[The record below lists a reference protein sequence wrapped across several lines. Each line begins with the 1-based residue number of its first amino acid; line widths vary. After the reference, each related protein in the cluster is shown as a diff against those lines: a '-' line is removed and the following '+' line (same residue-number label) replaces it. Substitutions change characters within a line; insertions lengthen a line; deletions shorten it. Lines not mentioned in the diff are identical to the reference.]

1 MRTIISRLAA
11 VLAVVL
17 VSHTAHADDAPSRII
32 HLNAG
37 VIDTGQ
43 PATQARRQS
52 VASFSGK
59 RLHLIQLAGPIQPQ
73 WHADL
78 IAAGL
83 QIVDYIP
90 DNTYLVYGDA
100 AALGGMQ
107 KKLAGKSHVTWEGAY
122 RAVDKIHPEAVLT
135 PSTKARTSRPEPTLF
150 AIQLVHDDVANA
162 ETLALIDALKL
173 APIVRQQPS
182 AHYVNLV
189 VNLPTDAIDGLAE
202 QADIISI
209 WPYRTPK
216 KMDER
221 QGIIVAGNLTGNG
234 PSGAGYLA
242 WLASKGFT
250 QAQFNS
256 SDLVVDVTDSGL
268 DNGTTNINHFA
279 LYRGGTTSDISRVR
293 YTRLEGT
300 ANSGSSIQ
308 GCDGHGN
315 LNAHIIGGHVTLT
328 NFPHTDS
335 AGYRYGLGIA
345 PFVKVGSSTI
355 FDPNEF
361 TFPDYDNLASR
372 AYRDGARISGNS
384 WGASTSGGYDVD
396 AQNYDRLVRDAQPA
410 GSAVATAG
418 NQPLT
423 FVFAA
428 GNDGGSGAGTVGSPG
443 TAKNVITVGAAE
455 NVHSHAT
462 TNGGNNAAGNDGC
475 ETPDSEANSANDV
488 ATFSSRGP
496 CSDQRKKPDIQAPGT
511 HITGGVGQNV
521 RTMAGNGTALA
532 CFDATGVCAL
542 PGGGVVGN
550 TNNFFPL
557 GQRWYS
563 TSSGTSHSTP
573 AVAGG
578 AALVYQWFINTSGN
592 APTPAMIK
600 SFLMNSARY
609 MTGTGA
615 NDTLYSNNQG
625 MGMMNLGTAFDGTP
639 RLLRDQVTN
648 DLFTASGQSRTWTG
662 SIVSN
667 SKPFRVTVAWTDA
680 PGSTSGNAYNNN
692 LNLTV
697 TVNGQTYLGNVFS
710 GANSITG
717 GSADPRN
724 NVESV
729 FLPAG
734 TTGSVA
740 ITVTAANINSDGVPN
755 FGGALDQDF
764 ALVAYNFAE
773 VQAPVIAAAGAQL
786 ISESCGAGNNAIDP
800 FESVTVA
807 LALQNLGTA
816 NTTNVVATLLST
828 GGVTTPSG
836 AQSYGALLAAGA
848 PVTNN
853 FTFTAS
859 GVCGGSVTA
868 TLSLVD
874 GATAL
879 GTVTYTFTLG
889 GSVETT
895 VTRTNSASIAI
906 NDNAAASPYP
916 SSISVTG
923 LVGTVAKVVVTLQ
936 GFTHTYPED
945 IDLILV
951 GPGGQKI
958 ALMGAV
964 GSSNSV
970 SGLTLT
976 FDDNAASQLGIPL
989 TSGTWQPS
997 GSVASMPGAAPA
1009 APYGSALADFIGS
1022 TPNGTWSIY
1031 VADAAAGD
1039 TGSISGGW
1047 KIAVTAGQPLCCATN
1062 VPPVIAPIA
1071 DQTVVVGAN
1080 LLFDVIATDPA
1091 DSDPITLTASNLPP
1105 SATFGSTNGIGA
1117 FQWINAAPAGVYTT
1131 RFFATD
1137 TDGTTIEEVIIT
1149 CRTNEAPILAPIG
1162 NRFVSLSNTLTFAI
1176 SATDPVGNDAIT
1188 LSVSNLPAGATFGAT
1203 NGTGTF
1209 NWPDAAPTGT
1219 YSVGFYAAD
1228 IVGTN
1233 AEIIQITVAELPPFV
1248 TYAETFDITPNWG
1261 GGLVGSYNAKTYVN
1275 NATNPI
1281 GDGFS
1286 ANSAVRDTTFGVTS
1300 NAWRLG
1306 NDSTANVYVRY
1317 ALTNIV
1323 TRFAMQLA
1331 RWDNSPTPRFEI
1343 RYSLDSGAS
1352 YTTLFSTNGAWF
1364 TGDKVYQTY
1373 DSGTLNLIPAVGQQI
1388 YIELFRSTGERMLMD
1403 NFEVDYIPS
1412 GGAPAQTPPILAAI
1426 GAKSVTVSNTLSFAV
1441 TATPTDGD
1449 TVTLTAS
1456 NLPAGAVFGS
1466 TNEIGTFTWVSAA
1479 PVGVYT
1485 SSFHATDNDG
1495 TDSETVLITVNASG
1509 GGGPSGA
1516 FTNILF
1522 QGFEA
1527 GDGWTIA
1534 AGSANISTNN
1544 GPSETPANQRIRT
1557 GTNSWQVSNGNRTL
1571 VLAQA
1576 SIEGYTQRVVQ
1587 VRNSSTSVTSGNG
1600 AEAADQVRVFVA
1612 LDGAAFSAIAD
1623 VIVSGNSN
1631 ARWGYWATNQ
1641 IQTTAGTLVSNSAPQ
1656 AGTSTNN
1663 YANLFVLI
1671 PDSATSIA
1679 LRVQA
1684 VNSDANEIWN
1694 IDDITVAG
1702 YAMGGAP
1709 VVTPGLVITTANQT
1723 VSFAVTNIAVGGTST
1738 NLSGVISWT
1747 NSLSGGAGSVA
1758 SAPTWLINGVALNVG
1773 TNVITVSGSNNL
1785 SVVTSAVVTI
1795 VRESGDTDMDGI
1807 LDQWELDIFGS
1818 LTNANAISDSDG
1830 DNFIDLHEFLAG
1842 TEPTNSASF
1851 LFVDDSAVTVGGG
1864 IVIQWPG
1871 VTGKA
1876 YDLSRTTNL
1885 IESIYQVVATNI
1897 PGVSPMNTY
1906 TDSTPSVEHS
1916 IYRIELAP
1924 AP

>member
-1 MRTIISRLAA
+1 MRTILSRLAA

-17 VSHTAHADDAPSRII
+17 ATHTTQADEAPSRII

-43 PATQARRQS
+43 PTTQARRQA
-52 VASFSGK
+52 VTSFSGK

-122 RAVDKIHPEAVLT
+122 RAVDKIHPEAVPA
-135 PSTKARTSRPEPTLF
+135 PSKKARASRPEPTLF
-150 AIQLVHDDVANA
+150 AIQLVRDDAGNGD
-162 ETLALIDALKL
+162 TLALIDALKL
-173 APIVRQQPS
+173 APVVRQQTS
-182 AHYVNLV
+182 DRYVNLV
-189 VNLPTDAIDGLAE
+189 VNLPPDAIAGLAE

-250 QAQFNS
+250 QSQFDS
-256 SDLVVDVTDSGL
+256 SGLVVDVTDSGL

-300 ANSGSSIQ
+300 ANAGSSIQ

-355 FDPNEF
+355 FDPNNF
-361 TFPDYDNLASR
+361 TNPDYDDLASR

-384 WGASTSGGYDVD
+384 WGASTSGGYDTD

-410 GSAVATAG
+410 DSAVPTAG
-418 NQPLT
+418 NQQFT

-428 GNDGGSGAGTVGSPG
+428 GNDGSSAGTVGSPG

-462 TNGGNNAAGNDGC
+462 TNGGNNVSGNDGC
-475 ETPDSEANSANDV
+475 TTPDSEANSANDV

-496 CSDQRKKPDIQAPGT
+496 CTDQRKKPDIQAPGT

-521 RTMAGNGTALA
+521 RTMAGIGTALA

-578 AALVYQWFINTSGN
+578 AALVYQYFLNSALN
-592 APTPAMIK
+592 APSPAMIK

-615 NDTLYSNNQG
+615 NDSLYSNNQG
-625 MGMMNLGTAFDGTP
+625 MGMMNLGAAFDGTP

-648 DLFTASGQSRTWTG
+648 DLFTATGQSRTWTG
-662 SIVSN
+662 TIVSN
-667 SKPFRVTVAWTDA
+667 SKPFRVTLAWTDA

-734 TTGSVA
+734 TVGSVV

-764 ALVAYNFAE
+764 ALVAYNFSE
-773 VQAPVIAAAGAQL
+773 VQAPAIISTGSEL
-786 ISESCGAGNNAIDP
+786 LSESCGAGNGAIDP
-800 FESVTVA
+800 FEAVTVA
-807 LALQNLGTA
+807 FALQNVGSA
-816 NTTNVVATLLST
+816 NTTNVIGTLLAT
-828 GGVTTPSG
+828 GGITAPG
-836 AQSYGALLAAGA
+836 APQSYGALLVAGA
-848 PVTNN
+848 PVTNA

-868 TLSLVD
+868 TVSLAD
-874 GATAL
+874 GATDL
-879 GTVTYTFTLG
+879 GTVSHVFTLG
-889 GSVETT
+889 DTTDTT
-895 VTRTNSASIAI
+895 VTNSNTAAITI
-906 NDNAAASPYP
+906 NDNAAATPYP
-916 SSISVTG
+916 SSITVTG
-923 LVGTVAKVVVTLQ
+923 LAGTVAKVVVTLQ
-936 GFTHTYPED
+936 GFSHTYPED

-951 GPGGQKI
+951 GPGGQKV

-964 GSSNSV
+964 GADTAV

-976 FDDNAASQLGIPL
+976 FDDDAASQLGAPL
-989 TSGTWQPS
+989 TSGTWLPS

-1009 APYGSALADFIGS
+1009 AQYGSALTDFIGS

-1031 VADAAAGD
+1031 AADAASGD

-1047 KIAVTAGQPLCCATN
+1047 KIAVTAGEPLCCASN
-1062 VPPVIAPIA
+1062 VPPVIAPIV
-1071 DQTVVVGAN
+1071 DQTVIVGET
-1080 LLFDVIATDPA
+1080 LLFAVTATDPV

-1105 SATFGSTNGIGA
+1105 GALFGSTNGIGSFLWTSA
-1117 FQWINAAPAGVYTT
+1117 SPAGVYTSQ
-1131 RFFATD
+1131 FYATD
-1137 TDGTTIEEVIIT
+1137 VDGTVVEEVVIT
-1149 CRTNEAPILAPIG
+1149 CRTNEPPVLAAIG
-1162 NRFVSLSNTLTFAI
+1162 NQFVALSNTLTFAVN
-1176 SATDPVGNDAIT
+1176 ATDPVGNNAIT
-1188 LSVSNLPAGATFGAT
+1188 LTVSNLPAGASFGAT

-1209 NWPDAAPTGT
+1209 SWPDAAPTGT
-1219 YSVGFYAAD
+1219 YSVGFYATDVA
-1228 IVGTN
+1228 GTDE
-1233 AEIIQITVAELPPFV
+1233 EIIQITVAELPPFV
-1248 TYAETFDITPNWG
+1248 TYTENFDITANWG
-1261 GGLVGSYNAKTYVN
+1261 GGLAGSYNAKTYVN
-1275 NATNPI
+1275 NSADPT

-1286 ANSAVRDTTFGVTS
+1286 ANSAVRETVYNITS

-1306 NDSTANVYVRY
+1306 TDTTSDLYVRY

-1352 YTTLFSTNGAWF
+1352 YTTLFSTNGDWF
-1364 TGDKVYQTY
+1364 VSDKVYQTF
-1373 DSGTLNLIPAVGQQI
+1373 DSGTLNLIPSAGQQI
-1388 YIELFRSTGERMLMD
+1388 FIELFRSTGERMLMD

-1412 GGAPAQTPPILAAI
+1412 GGVPAQTPPILTAI
-1426 GAKSVTVSNTLSFAV
+1426 GAKSITVSNTLGFAV

-1456 NLPAGAVFGS
+1456 NLPAGAVFGA
-1466 TNEIGTFTWVSAA
+1466 TNEVGSFTWVSAA

-1495 TDSETVLITVNASG
+1495 TDSETVVITVNASG
-1509 GGGPSGA
+1509 SGPSSCP
-1516 FTNILF
+1516 F
-1522 QGFEA
+1522 
-1527 GDGWTIA
+1527 
-1534 AGSANISTNN
+1534 
-1544 GPSETPANQRIRT
+1544 GPGGLALIGYQSDTPDSFA
-1557 GTNSWQVSNGNRTL
+1557 
-1571 VLAQA
+1571 
-1576 SIEGYTQRVVQ
+1576 
-1587 VRNSSTSVTSGNG
+1587 
-1600 AEAADQVRVFVA
+1600 FVA
-1612 LDGAAFSAIAD
+1612 LSEISAGTIIRFTDSGWQSSGSFRANEGGVMYTAPSNLLPGAVVTFVAPPTAPWNTNNTGVGSGGLALSTSGDQVLVFTNTADAPVFINALTANAAGFSD
-1623 VIVSGNSN
+1623 
-1631 ARWGYWATNQ
+1631 ATDSS
-1641 IQTTAGTLVSNSAPQ
+1641 TTALPPGLTNGTTAISIGNFDNGYYNGPLS
-1656 AGTSTNN
+1656 GTPDELRAHIGTVTNW
-1663 YANLFVLI
+1663 I
-1671 PDSATSIA
+1671 
-1679 LRVQA
+1679 
-1684 VNSDANEIWN
+1684 NSDS
-1694 IDDITVAG
+1694 
-1702 YAMGGAP
+1702 
-1709 VVTPGLVITTANQT
+1709 LQT
-1723 VSFAVTNIAVGGTST
+1723 WPSWSF
-1738 NLSGVISWT
+1738 
-1747 NSLSGGAGSVA
+1747 
-1758 SAPTWLINGVALNVG
+1758 
-1773 TNVITVSGSNNL
+1773 TVSGCDGEPDPDSDL
-1785 SVVTSAVVTI
+1785 
-1795 VRESGDTDMDGI
+1795 DGI

-1818 LTNANAISDSDG
+1818 LTNANATSDSDG
-1830 DNFIDLHEFLAG
+1830 DDFIDLHEFLAG

-1851 LFVDDSAVTVGGG
+1851 LQVDDSAVTVGGG

-1885 IESIYQVVATNI
+1885 IEAVYQLVATNI
-1897 PGVSPMNTY
+1897 PGVSPLNSY
-1906 TDSTPSVEHS
+1906 TDSTPTVEHS
-1916 IYRIELAP
+1916 IYRIELTP
-1924 AP
+1924 TP